1 MWSWMRIIF
10 RADGNRE
17 LGLGHIQRV
26 ISLAKGLL
34 KSQKHVDSI
43 FLTRFSEGRKLLEEE
58 GFEVETVKKDEIKQL
73 QMLSSTNA
81 ILVTDFLDTNA
92 EYIQSIK
99 KIAAN
104 TICVDNNTMLKKIG
118 SDILINANVF
128 DEEQFRIIGDTRC
141 YLGPKYMILGEEF
154 ERFHSKKKEIK
165 DSVESIL
172 VIFGGADPDECTV
185 KVACALQS
193 IEKRISI
200 NLIIGPASHYDP
212 KRLTQDL
219 SNLDRK
225 FNVFFNPRN
234 LISIIRKSDIA
245 VTAAGIVLYELS
257 TLGVPSIVIP
267 QRKHQE
273 DIARAFERREVCMNL
288 STSPNSEE
296 IYQATLNL
304 MNDRNLRKTYSHNG
318 KSFVDGKGLHRVVDL
333 ISNL

>member
-1 MWSWMRIIF
+1 MRIIF

-17 LGLGHIQRV
+17 LGLGHIKRV

-34 KSQKHVDSI
+34 KSQKHIDSM

-73 QMLSSTNA
+73 QKLSSPNA
-81 ILVTDFLDTNA
+81 VLVTDFLDTSPR
-92 EYIQSIK
+92 YIRNIK
-99 KIAAN
+99 EIVPN
-104 TICVDNNTMLKKIG
+104 TVCIDNNTTLKKIE

-128 DEEQFRIIGDTRC
+128 DEEECKIIGDTRC

-154 ERFHSKKKEIK
+154 ESFHFKKKEVK
-165 DSVESIL
+165 DSVRSIL
-172 VIFGGADPDECTV
+172 VIFGGTDPSEYLV
-185 KVACALQS
+185 KVARALEN
-193 IEKRISI
+193 IEKHISI

-234 LISIIRKSDIA
+234 LISIMRESGIA
-245 VTAAGIVLYELS
+245 ITAAGIVLYELS

-273 DIARAFERREVCMNL
+273 DIAKAFERRGVCMNL
-288 STSPNSEE
+288 STSPSSEE

-304 MNDRNLRKTYSHNG
+304 MKDRNLRKTFSHNG
-318 KSFVDGKGLHRVVDL
+318 KSFVDGKGLHRVVNL